1 VKSACGT
8 DDVDA
13 LAKPGLKPGNLIR
26 WAGPRGCPIA
36 TPPNQKTGAGPCLI
50 LDLKLYEKGRG
61 HWFSFRVLVGDK
73 IVFLE
78 EAYARRNYE
87 VIS

>member
-1 VKSACGT
+1 VKA
-8 DDVDA
+8 
-13 LAKPGLKPGNLIR
+13 GNLIR
-26 WAGPRGCPIA
+26 WSVANRQ
-36 TPPNQKTGAGPCLI
+36 PNYKTGADLCLI
-50 LDLKLYEKGRG
+50 LDLNRYQRNSGKPG

-73 IVFLE
+73 VVFLE